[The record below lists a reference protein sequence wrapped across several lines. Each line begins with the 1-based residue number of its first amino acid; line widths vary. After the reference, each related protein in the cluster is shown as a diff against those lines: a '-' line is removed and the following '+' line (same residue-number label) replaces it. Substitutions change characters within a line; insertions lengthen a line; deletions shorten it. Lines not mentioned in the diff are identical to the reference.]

1 MNIDQKFILE
11 LIGYIGSAF
20 VLISF
25 LMATV
30 IKLRIVNSI
39 GSVFCILYGVLIHA
53 YPTVVMNACLLLI
66 NCYYLVKLF
75 RHSEKFSVI
84 KSSYSEGATQFFI
97 NDNME
102 DIKLF
107 FPDFPQVIEKAD
119 FVRLIFCQNQI
130 VGLFAAVQAE
140 SGKLC
145 VLLDYTVKQYRD
157 YAVGYHLFCALKEEG
172 FSRFE
177 FRQKAN
183 NHAKYLNKMGFKNVG
198 GVFIKEF

>member
-1 MNIDQKFILE
+1 MNIDQKFVLE
-11 LIGYIGSAF
+11 MIGYIGSAF

-25 LMATV
+25 LMASV

-39 GSVFCILYGVLIHA
+39 GSLFCILYGFLIHA
-53 YPTVVMNACLLLI
+53 YPTVLMNACLLLI

-75 RHSEKFSVI
+75 RHREKFSVI
-84 KSSYSEGATQFFI
+84 KSAYSEDCTQFFI

-107 FPDFPQVIEKAD
+107 FPDFAQVIEKAN
-119 FVRLIFCQNQI
+119 FVRLVFCQNQI

-157 YAVGYHLFCALKEEG
+157 YAVGYHLFEALKAEG

-183 NHAKYLNKMGFKNVG
+183 NHAKYLNKMGFKNEG
-198 GVFIKEF
+198 GVFIKEV